1 MRMKHALGIMALLY
15 FCFALKMR
23 HVYAQDNKTPMFRD
37 DFEYDVSRNARNA
50 EVTFRAHGWTDA
62 KANNTYFQRGA
73 GYLYTQY
80 DPLLKSRVLV
90 MESLP
95 SRAPIPEGW
104 RYAQTDYWLK
114 YGGEEKPLTTIPAN
128 VWFQFWTYATPES
141 RFDRLKFLYPSR
153 GVYPASRRD
162 GRTDYMWLLSF
173 QGRDHTGKEGPPG
186 SRFLAFEAWHAER
199 GDTPHDPSQRQR
211 LFQNLAPRTPLLA
224 GRWYQVRIHIDVS
237 EEQGVYEA
245 WVREKD
251 GPWSKVAQWKG
262 AVTRDFLWPI
272 PAEERVGL
280 RVLAMP
286 TTVNAVDSKM
296 YLDEFV
302 MASSERDLP

>member
-114 YGGEEKPLTTIPAN
+114 YGEEEEPLTTIPAN

-211 LFQNLAPRTPLLA
+211 DCSRISPLAPRCSRDGGIRSEFTLMFPRNREFMRRGCA
-224 GRWYQVRIHIDVS
+224 RRMGRGRRSRNGKERSREIS
-237 EEQGVYEA
+237 SGLSRRKSA
-245 WVREKD
+245 WVCACWQCR
-251 GPWSKVAQWKG
+251 Q
-262 AVTRDFLWPI
+262 R
-272 PAEERVGL
+272 
-280 RVLAMP
+280 
-286 TTVNAVDSKM
+286 
-296 YLDEFV
+296 
-302 MASSERDLP
+302 